1 MPDVNGSEGSAVRL
15 TAAPGRPFGHG
26 HDPRRNLGGRVSRAV
41 VEFREA
47 LSSRLPR
54 AMEIVDEALSCDDP
68 RRRDAMAVEVM
79 DRVIGKPKSVE
90 IDSREGGIVRA
101 ELQEIFGR
109 LRAAL
114 APEAYKALVT
124 ALADAERADAE
135 RQ

>member
-1 MPDVNGSEGSAVRL
+1 
-15 TAAPGRPFGHG
+15 
-26 HDPRRNLGGRVSRAV
+26 
-41 VEFREA
+41 
-47 LSSRLPR
+47 
-54 AMEIVDEALSCDDP
+54 
-68 RRRDAMAVEVM
+68 MAVEVM

-135 RQ
+135 RQEPGKPENAGVLAGDA